1 MLLTLP
7 LTLEC
12 EFVAPS
18 GCGSAIRGCSGACGE
33 REILVPRDLRP
44 SVLSGWGSGVLNIL
58 QCLGQFMQRIFFPKM
73 PVVSPLWHA
82 VLGSWGP
89 SLSGLRLLQG
99 RHSQTDS
106 WWIRSVLGC
115 FIWPVFKNQ
124 ESWHNTLD
132 YWLFFRSRLCPC
144 PHSLLTAG
152 RNWSRAD
159 GLCPFPFT
167 LLGVAACLVPV
178 VTCLSPLFPLNGQV
192 SYLLEPTCSL
202 D

>member
-1 MLLTLP
+1 MF
-7 LTLEC
+7 EC
-12 EFVAPS
+12 NFVALS
-18 GCGSAIRGCSGACGE
+18 GCGSASRRCSGTCGE
-33 REILVPRDLRP
+33 REILVPHDLRP
-44 SVLSGWGSGVLNIL
+44 LVLSGWGSGVLNIL
-58 QCLGQFMQRIFFPKM
+58 QCLGQFMQRIFFSKM
-73 PVVSPLWHA
+73 PVVSPLWHT

-124 ESWHNTLD
+124 ESWHDTLD
-132 YWLFFRSRLCPC
+132 YWLFFRNKLCPC
-144 PHSLLTAG
+144 PHSFLTAG

-167 LLGVAACLVPV
+167 LLSVAACQVPAVRWFSHAWTPCSSLMLKLITFWNQLV
-178 VTCLSPLFPLNGQV
+178 L
-192 SYLLEPTCSL
+192 
-202 D
+202 